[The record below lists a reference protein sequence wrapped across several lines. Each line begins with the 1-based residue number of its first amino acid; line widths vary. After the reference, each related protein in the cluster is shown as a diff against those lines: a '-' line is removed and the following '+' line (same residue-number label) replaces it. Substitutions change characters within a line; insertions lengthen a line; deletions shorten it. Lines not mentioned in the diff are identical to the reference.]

1 MYSDSHQPRNTKKE
15 PKMTDKLQEMWDE
28 LHDMCGVSEQALQ
41 IVTSINGYSA
51 ETLRDVMY
59 AVAGTREFDCDY

>member
-1 MYSDSHQPRNTKKE
+1 
-15 PKMTDKLQEMWDE
+15 MTDKLQEMWDE

-59 AVAGTREFDCDY
+59 AVAGTHEFDCDY